1 MKARKLTPFGI
12 EVKKALVENN
22 MTQVQLAAD
31 LKVSPKYLSL
41 ILYGERSG
49 AKYLDKIGDAL
60 GIKVESFLKTA

>member
-22 MTQVQLAAD
+22 MTQVQLATD
-31 LKVSPKYLSL
+31 LNMSPKYLSL

-49 AKYLDKIGDAL
+49 AKYLNKIGAILD
-60 GIKVESFLKTA
+60 IEVESFLKTA